1 MRLQARGPALG
12 AREVRSQRRGM
23 EASGSGGVAEESDG
37 GKRND
42 EGEREDK
49 YRERERGGKG
59 EGGNDRLD

>member
-42 EGEREDK
+42 EGERE
-49 YRERERGGKG
+49 GG
-59 EGGNDRLD
+59 